1 MINKVVR
8 VRNSN
13 LELYRIIVML
23 FIVSHHYLVNSGL
36 LPIIENLTPPVMN
49 CRLRCVFS
57 ICLECGARRASTV
70 SFLLRG
76 ISCVSR
82 K

>member
-36 LPIIENLTPPVMN
+36 LPVIENLTPPSNELSFKV
-49 CRLRCVFS
+49 CFS

-76 ISCVSR
+76 ISCVSH

>member
-1 MINKVVR
+1 MIMNKA
-8 VRNSN
+8 RNSN
-13 LELYRIIVML
+13 IELYRIIVMF

-36 LPIIENLTPPVMN
+36 LPVIENLTPPGNELSFKV
-49 CRLRCVFS
+49 CFFS

-70 SFLLRG
+70 SFLLQG

>member
-1 MINKVVR
+1 MF
-8 VRNSN
+8 
-13 LELYRIIVML
+13 

-36 LPIIENLTPPVMN
+36 LPVIENLTPPVMN
-49 CRLRCVFS
+49 YRLRCVFS

-70 SFLLRG
+70 SFLLQG

>member
-1 MINKVVR
+1 MIKE

-13 LELYRIIVML
+13 LELYRIIVMM

-36 LPIIENLTPPVMN
+36 LSIIENFTPPVMN

-57 ICLECGARRASTV
+57 ICLECGVRRVSTV
-70 SFLLRG
+70 SFLLRD

>member
-1 MINKVVR
+1 MIKE

-13 LELYRIIVML
+13 LELYRIIVMF

-36 LPIIENLTPPVMN
+36 LSVIENFTPPVMN
-49 CRLRCVFS
+49 CRLRYVFS
-57 ICLECGARRASTV
+57 ICLECEARRASTV

-76 ISCVSR
+76 ISCVSH